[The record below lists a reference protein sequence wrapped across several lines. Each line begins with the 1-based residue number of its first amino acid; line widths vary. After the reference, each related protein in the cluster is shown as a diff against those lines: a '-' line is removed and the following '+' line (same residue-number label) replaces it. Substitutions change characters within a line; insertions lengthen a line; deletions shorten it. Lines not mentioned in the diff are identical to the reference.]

1 MIFLEEEF
9 VFLNT
14 KEKITLNKNQ
24 YCARQNY
31 KQKTEGKYPDLLKS
45 KGKIISITGITVIF

>member
-1 MIFLEEEF
+1 MQI
-9 VFLNT
+9 
-14 KEKITLNKNQ
+14 
-24 YCARQNY
+24 Y